1 MDKNKALEV
10 QGFTALRK
18 PQEATLDCLL
28 AGQDAVC
35 IMGTGSG
42 KSAIFT
48 TFALMQE
55 QLVVVIE
62 PHLALE
68 LDQVRLL
75 CERGIAAAAINS
87 MTTANE
93 RRAVFGQVENGTLR
107 LLYLTP
113 EMAQNKAVKAA
124 LRKTKVAAVA
134 VDEAHCVVKQGPGF
148 REEYLMLFKL
158 ISALKPRPVVAA
170 FTATATPST
179 VEQIIAHLAMNDP
192 QVLRQSVGRD
202 NLYLSAIEIGKGL
215 GGRKDARVIE
225 QRKREEIYRR
235 LKKHPKRKAIV
246 YCNTVKRVK
255 KLTKYLRKKGLQVE
269 SFYGACADKAGRLKR
284 FAAGEVNVM
293 VATNA
298 FGLGVNISD
307 IRLVI
312 HHSPSIGLDE
322 YVQESGR
329 AGRDGK
335 QAKAVL
341 LWHPYDFTINRRL
354 IEKGK
359 LALTGKERKE
369 RLDALDALQT
379 YAKDEERC
387 RWRII
392 RKFFG
397 EPKGDHCFDQCDNCF
412 CRDEDWE

>member
-1 MDKNKALEV
+1 MMNKNEALKV

-18 PQEATLDCLL
+18 PQETTLDCLL

-55 QLVVVIE
+55 QLVIVIE

-75 CERGIAAAAINS
+75 RERDIAAAAINS
-87 MTTANE
+87 MTGAKE
-93 RRAVFGQVENGTLR
+93 RRAVLKQAAEGTLR

-113 EMAQNKAVKAA
+113 EMAQNKAVKTA
-124 LRKTKVAAVA
+124 LRKTQVAAVA

-148 REEYLMLFKL
+148 REQYLVIPKL
-158 ISALKPRPVVAA
+158 VSSLKPRPVVAA

-179 VEQIIAHLAMNDP
+179 VEQIISHLAMNDP
-192 QVLRQSVGRD
+192 QVLRQSVARD
-202 NLYLSAIEIGKGL
+202 NLQLSVIEIGKGL

-225 QRKREEIYRR
+225 QRKREEICRL
-235 LKKHPKRKAIV
+235 LKKHPKRKVVV

-255 KLTKYLRKKGLQVE
+255 KLTKFLRKKGLGVE
-269 SFYGACADKAGRLKR
+269 SFYGACSDKAGRLKR
-284 FAAGEVNVM
+284 FADGEVKVM

-298 FGLGVNISD
+298 FGLGVNIPD

-322 YVQESGR
+322 YIQEAGR
-329 AGRDGK
+329 AGRDGR

-341 LWHPYDFTINRRL
+341 L
-354 IEKGK
+354 
-359 LALTGKERKE
+359 
-369 RLDALDALQT
+369 
-379 YAKDEERC
+379 
-387 RWRII
+387 
-392 RKFFG
+392 
-397 EPKGDHCFDQCDNCF
+397 
-412 CRDEDWE
+412 

>member
-1 MDKNKALEV
+1 MDRNKALEV

-18 PQEATLDCLL
+18 PQEATLNCLL
-28 AGQDAVC
+28 AGQDSVC

-75 CERGIAAAAINS
+75 RERDIAAAAINS
-87 MTTANE
+87 ITGAKE
-93 RRAVFGQVENGTLR
+93 RRAVLKQAAEGTLR

-113 EMAQNKAVKAA
+113 EMAQNKAVKTA
-124 LRKTKVAAVA
+124 LRKTQVAAVA

-148 REEYLMLFKL
+148 REKYLMIPKL
-158 ISALKPRPVVAA
+158 VSSLKPRPVVAA
-170 FTATATPST
+170 FTATATSST
-179 VEQIIAHLAMNDP
+179 MEQIIAHLAMNDP
-192 QVLRQSVGRD
+192 QVLRQSVARD
-202 NLYLSAIEIGKGL
+202 NLQLSVIEIGKGL

-225 QRKREEIYRR
+225 QRKREEICRL

-255 KLTKYLRKKGLQVE
+255 KLAKYLRKKGLQVE
-269 SFYGACADKAGRLKR
+269 SFYGACSDKAGRLKR
-284 FAAGEVNVM
+284 FADGEVKVM

-298 FGLGVNISD
+298 FGLGVNIPD

-322 YVQESGR
+322 YIQEAGR

-341 LWHPYDFTINRRL
+341 LWHPYDFTINRGL
-354 IEKGK
+354 IEQGK
-359 LALTGKERKE
+359 LALTGKQRKE
-369 RLDALDALQT
+369 RLDALDALQV
-379 YAKDEERC
+379 YAQDEERC
-387 RWRII
+387 RWRMV

-397 EPKGDHCFDQCDNCF
+397 EPKGDRCYDQCDNCV
-412 CRDEDWE
+412 CRDEDWM

>member
-1 MDKNKALEV
+1 MDKDKALKL

-18 PQEATLDCLL
+18 PQEAMLNCLL
-28 AGQDAVC
+28 AGQDSVC

-75 CERGIAAAAINS
+75 RERDIAAAAINS
-87 MTTANE
+87 ITGAKE
-93 RRAVFGQVENGTLR
+93 RRAALKQAAEGTLR

-148 REEYLMLFKL
+148 RAKYLMLPKL
-158 ISALKPRPVVAA
+158 VSSLKPRPVVAA

-179 VEQIIAHLAMNDP
+179 VEQIISHLAMDNP
-192 QVLRQSVGRD
+192 QVLRQSIARD
-202 NLYLSAIEIGKGL
+202 NLQLSAIEIGKGL
-215 GGRKDARVIE
+215 GGRKDDKVIE
-225 QRKREEIYRR
+225 QRKREEICRL

-246 YCNTVKRVK
+246 YCNTVDRVNR
-255 KLTKYLRKKGLQVE
+255 LTKYLHKKGLCVE
-269 SFYGACADKAGRLKR
+269 SFYGSCLDKAGRLKR
-284 FAAGEVNVM
+284 FADGEVKVM

-298 FGLGVNISD
+298 FGLGVNIPD

-322 YVQESGR
+322 YIQEAGR
-329 AGRDGK
+329 AGRDGR

-341 LWHPYDFTINRRL
+341 LWHPYDFTINRGL
-354 IEKGK
+354 IEKDK
-359 LALTGKERKE
+359 LQMTGKQRKE
-369 RLDALDALQT
+369 RLAALDALQA
-379 YAKDEERC
+379 YAQDEEHC
-387 RWRII
+387 RWRMV

-397 EPKGDHCFDQCDNCF
+397 ELKGDRCYDQCDNCF
-412 CRDEDWE
+412 CRDEDWL

>member
-1 MDKNKALEV
+1 MNKNEALKV

-18 PQEATLDCLL
+18 PQETTLDCLL

-55 QLVVVIE
+55 QLVIVIE

-68 LDQVRLL
+68 LDQVRD
-75 CERGIAAAAINS
+75 IAAAAINS
-87 MTTANE
+87 MTGAKE
-93 RRAVFGQVENGTLR
+93 RRAVLKQAAEGTLR

-113 EMAQNKAVKAA
+113 EMAQNKAVKTA
-124 LRKTKVAAVA
+124 LRKTQVAAVA

-148 REEYLMLFKL
+148 REQYLVIPKL
-158 ISALKPRPVVAA
+158 VSSLKPRPVVAA

-179 VEQIIAHLAMNDP
+179 VEQIISHLAMNDP
-192 QVLRQSVGRD
+192 QVLRQSVARD
-202 NLYLSAIEIGKGL
+202 NLQLSAIEIGKGL
-215 GGRKDARVIE
+215 GGRKDDKVIE
-225 QRKREEIYRR
+225 QRKREEIYCQ
-235 LKKHPKRKAIV
+235 LKKHPKRKVVV

-255 KLTKYLRKKGLQVE
+255 KLTKFLRKKGLGVE
-269 SFYGACADKAGRLKR
+269 SFYGACSDKAGRLKR
-284 FAAGEVNVM
+284 FADGEVKVM

-298 FGLGVNISD
+298 FGLGVNIPD

-322 YVQESGR
+322 YIQEAGR
-329 AGRDGK
+329 AGRDGR

-341 LWHPYDFTINRRL
+341 LWHPYDFTMNRGL
-354 IEKGK
+354 IEKAK
-359 LALTGKERKE
+359 LQLTGKQRKE
-369 RLDALDALQT
+369 RLAALDALQA
-379 YAKDEERC
+379 YAQDEEHC
-387 RWRII
+387 RWRMV

-397 EPKGDHCFDQCDNCF
+397 EPKGDRCYDQCDNCF
-412 CRDEDWE
+412 CRDEDWL

>member
-1 MDKNKALEV
+1 MNKNEALKV

-18 PQEATLDCLL
+18 PQEATLNCLL
-28 AGQDAVC
+28 AGQDSVC

-75 CERGIAAAAINS
+75 RERDIAAAAINS
-87 MTTANE
+87 MTGAKE
-93 RRAVFGQVENGTLR
+93 RRAVLKQIAEGTLR

-113 EMAQNKAVKAA
+113 EMAQNKAVKTA
-124 LRKTKVAAVA
+124 LRKTQVAAVA

-148 REEYLMLFKL
+148 REKYLMIPKL
-158 ISALKPRPVVAA
+158 VSSLKPRPVVAA

-179 VEQIIAHLAMNDP
+179 VEQIISHLAMNDP
-192 QVLRQSVGRD
+192 QVLRQSVARD
-202 NLYLSAIEIGKGL
+202 NLQLSVIEIGKGL

-225 QRKREEIYRR
+225 QRKREEICRL

-255 KLTKYLRKKGLQVE
+255 KLAKYLRKKGLQVE
-269 SFYGACADKAGRLKR
+269 SFYGACSDKAGRLKR
-284 FAAGEVNVM
+284 FADGEVKVM

-298 FGLGVNISD
+298 FGLGVNIPD

-322 YVQESGR
+322 YIQEAGR

-341 LWHPYDFTINRRL
+341 LWHPYDFTINRGL
-354 IEKGK
+354 IEQGK
-359 LALTGKERKE
+359 LALTGKQRKE
-369 RLDALDALQT
+369 RLDALDALQV
-379 YAKDEERC
+379 YAQDEERC
-387 RWRII
+387 RWRMV

-397 EPKGDHCFDQCDNCF
+397 EPKGDRCYDQCDNCV
-412 CRDEDWE
+412 CRDEDWM

>member
-1 MDKNKALEV
+1 MDKNEALEV

-18 PQEATLDCLL
+18 PQETTLDCLL
-28 AGQDAVC
+28 AGQDAIC

-55 QLVVVIE
+55 QLVIVIE

-75 CERGIAAAAINS
+75 CERGIAAAAINN
-87 MTTANE
+87 TTDCKK
-93 RRAVFGQVENGTLR
+93 RRKILGQVVDGTLR

-113 EMAQNKAVKAA
+113 EMAQNKAVKTA
-124 LRKTKVAAVA
+124 LRKTQVAAVA
-134 VDEAHCVVKQGPGF
+134 VDEAHCVVQQGPGF
-148 REEYLMLFKL
+148 REKYLLVPKL
-158 ISALKPRPVVAA
+158 VSSLKPRPVIAA

-179 VEQIIAHLAMNDP
+179 AEQIVTHLAMDNP
-192 QVLRQSVGRD
+192 QVLRQSVARD
-202 NLYLSAIEIGKGL
+202 NLQLSAIEIGKGL
-215 GGRKDARVIE
+215 GGRKDDKVIE
-225 QRKREEIYRR
+225 QRKREEICRL

-246 YCNTVKRVK
+246 YCNTVDRVNR
-255 KLTKYLRKKGLQVE
+255 LTRYLHKKGLCVE
-269 SFYGACADKAGRLKR
+269 SFYGSCSDKAGRLKR
-284 FAAGEVNVM
+284 FADGEVKVM

-298 FGLGVNISD
+298 FGLGVNIPD

-322 YVQESGR
+322 HIQEASR
-329 AGRDGK
+329 AGRDGR

-359 LALTGKERKE
+359 LALTGKQRRE
-369 RLDALDALQT
+369 RLDALEALQV
-379 YAKDEERC
+379 YAQDEEHC
-387 RWRII
+387 RWRMV

-397 EPKGDHCFDQCDNCF
+397 EPKGDRCYDQCDNCF
-412 CRDEDWE
+412 CRDEDWK

>member
-1 MDKNKALEV
+1 MNKNEALKV

-18 PQEATLDCLL
+18 PQETTLDCLL

-75 CERGIAAAAINS
+75 RERDIAAAAINS
-87 MTTANE
+87 MTGAKE
-93 RRAVFGQVENGTLR
+93 RRTILGQVVDGTLR

-113 EMAQNKAVKAA
+113 EMAQNKAVKTA
-124 LRKTKVAAVA
+124 LRKTQVAAVA

-148 REEYLMLFKL
+148 REEYLTLPKL
-158 ISALKPRPVVAA
+158 VSSLKPRPVIAA

-179 VEQIIAHLAMNDP
+179 VEQIISHLAMNDP
-192 QVLRQSVGRD
+192 QVLRQSVARD
-202 NLYLSAIEIGKGL
+202 NLQLSAIEIGKGL
-215 GGRKDARVIE
+215 GGRKDDKVIE
-225 QRKREEIYRR
+225 QRKREEIYCR
-235 LKKHPKRKAIV
+235 LKKHPKRKVVV

-255 KLTKYLRKKGLQVE
+255 KLTKFLRKKGLGVE
-269 SFYGACADKAGRLKR
+269 SFYGACSDKAGRLKR
-284 FAAGEVNVM
+284 FADGEVKVM

-298 FGLGVNISD
+298 FGLGVNIPD

-322 YVQESGR
+322 YIQEAGR
-329 AGRDGK
+329 AGRDGR

-341 LWHPYDFTINRRL
+341 LWHPYDFTINRGL
-354 IEKGK
+354 IEKAK
-359 LALTGKERKE
+359 LQLTGKQRKE
-369 RLDALDALQT
+369 RLAALDALQA
-379 YAKDEERC
+379 YAQDEEHC
-387 RWRII
+387 RWRMV

-397 EPKGDHCFDQCDNCF
+397 EPKGDRCYDQCDNCF
-412 CRDEDWE
+412 CRDEDWL